1 MPSSVSN
8 SRPRLHERVH
18 ALRTADQRALRRRLR
33 EARELEGQARTEAF
47 AKLEAEVERKEA
59 ALAARAA
66 SVPKIVYPEELPVS
80 QRKDDI
86 LEAIRDNQVV
96 IIAGETGSG
105 KTTQIPKICLE
116 LGRGVRGMI
125 GHTQPRRIAARA
137 VAERIAEELG
147 SPLGEA
153 VGWKVRFNDQVSD
166 ASFVKVMTDGIL
178 LTELQRDRLLS
189 AYDTIIIDEAHE
201 RSLNIDFILGCLRQI
216 LPQRQ
221 DLKVIVTSA
230 TIDPERFANHF
241 AVGGPAKQGAG
252 GGPIKQGAVGGPA
265 EQGAGGEPGTPG
277 TPAPVLEVSGRTYP
291 VEVRYRPLRNE
302 DGEEQRDQIDG
313 ILDAVNE
320 LGRVGDGDILVFLS
334 GEQEIRDT
342 ADALEKAKLRHTEVV
357 PLYARLSAQ
366 EQHRVFSSHTGRRI
380 ILSTNVAETS
390 LTVPGIRYVVDAGFA
405 RISRYSARTK
415 VQRLPIEAISQASA
429 NQRAGRCGRVAEGVC
444 IRLYSEDD
452 FNARPEFTDAEIL
465 RTNLASVILQMTA
478 AKLGRV
484 ETFPFV
490 DAPDS
495 RNIKDGMDLLVEL
508 GALEDVRVGERRL
521 TKAGRDIARLPIDPR
536 LARMILQAQQ
546 EGCVHAVAVITAA
559 MSIQDPKERPADK
572 RAQADQSHAR
582 FNDPDSDFSAYLN
595 LWRYLEDERR
605 SRSSSAFRRM
615 CKQEYLHYLRI
626 REWQDLV
633 RQILG
638 VLKSL
643 KIPVESPD
651 TTPDPKR
658 VHTALLAGL
667 LSHIGVK
674 EGDTREYLGGRNAKF
689 AIFPGSGLAKK
700 QPRWVVAGELVETSR
715 LWGRVCAKI
724 EPEWVEPLA
733 EHLLKRTYSEPHW
746 SKKAGAVLAFERVT
760 LYGVPI
766 VARRR
771 VNFGRIDIPVSR
783 ELFIRHALVQ
793 GEWETHHKFLA
804 NNLAKIVEVE
814 DLENRVRR
822 RGLLADEQTLFDF
835 YDERLPADIVSGRHF
850 DSWWK
855 KERDKA
861 LLDFDESLLL
871 GDRADGVEADSYPE
885 VWTSEGVDLELDYE
899 FEPGAASDGVTI
911 AVPLPALQQLD
922 QDAFTWQ
929 VPGLR
934 ADFAEALIKS
944 LPKTLRRSFV
954 PAPDFARAAVAR
966 MAPVAGRPMMASL
979 ADVLKSMT
987 GVYVPADAFDLT
999 KIPGHLLVTF
1009 QVKDEDGAILAQG
1022 KELGALQRQLAPK
1035 TQEAAAEA
1043 FDLERT
1049 GLKTWDFEALPKLHE
1064 TPRKGYTAKAYPA
1077 LVDEGGSVGIKAFP
1091 DLGAQA
1097 ANMWAGTRRLLRLN
1111 CPDPHLKEALT
1122 RNQQLALAT
1131 GPYTNVDAL
1140 LVDCVRTVLDK
1151 VLIEGGGPAWDR
1163 EGFEALLKRARPE
1176 VAGESPAVAR
1186 KAAAVLTESREAAR
1200 RLEGKFDL
1208 SMLPAMSDMRRQLEA
1223 LVGTDG
1229 FVGATGWWRLDDLH
1243 RYVKGIVYRASRVI
1257 ADVAGDKG
1265 KMEVVQSL
1273 EAERDAL
1280 ARARPAAL
1288 RSGEGREVRWMIE
1301 ELRVSFFAQQLG
1313 TRYQVSEKRIRK
1325 LLQSL

>member
-1 MPSSVSN
+1 MARSRPARVSLPIVMPSSVPK
-8 SRPRLHERVH
+8 SRPSLHERVS
-18 ALRTADQRALRRRLR
+18 ALRTADQRALKRRLR
-33 EARELEGQARTEAF
+33 EARELEGAARSAAF
-47 AKLEAEVERKEA
+47 AKVEADVEAKEA

-66 SVPKIVYPEELPVS
+66 GVPKIVYPEELPVS

-86 LEAIRDNQVV
+86 LEAIRDHQVV

-137 VAERIAEELG
+137 VAERIAEELRT
-147 SPLGEA
+147 PLGEA
-153 VGWKVRFNDQVSD
+153 VGWKVRFTDQVSD
-166 ASFVKVMTDGIL
+166 ASYVKLMTDGIL
-178 LTELQRDRLLS
+178 LTEIQHDRLLS

-201 RSLNIDFILGCLRQI
+201 RSLNIDFILGCLKQI
-216 LPQRQ
+216 LPKRP

-230 TIDPERFANHF
+230 TIDPERFAKHF
-241 AVGGPAKQGAG
+241 GTEAK
-252 GGPIKQGAVGGPA
+252 
-265 EQGAGGEPGTPG
+265 
-277 TPAPVLEVSGRTYP
+277 PAPILEVSGRTYP
-291 VEVRYRPLRNE
+291 VEVRYRPLRSE
-302 DGEEQRDQIDG
+302 DGEEDRDQTDG

-320 LGRVGDGDILVFLS
+320 LSRAGDGDILVFLS

-357 PLYARLSAQ
+357 PLYARLSAE
-366 EQHRVFSSHTGRRI
+366 EQHRVFRSHTGRRI

-390 LTVPGIRYVVDAGFA
+390 LTVPGIRYVVDAGYA

-429 NQRAGRCGRVAEGVC
+429 NQRAGRCGRVAEGIC
-444 IRLYSEDD
+444 IRLYSEED

-508 GALEDVRVGERRL
+508 GALEDVRTGERRL

-536 LARMILQAQQ
+536 LARMILQARE

-582 FNDPDSDFSAYLN
+582 FNDPDSDFSAFLN

-643 KIPVESPD
+643 KIPVEPAG
-651 TTPDPKR
+651 TTPDPKK

-674 EGDTREYLGGRNAKF
+674 EADTREYLGGRNAKF

-724 EPEWVEPLA
+724 EPEWVEPIA
-733 EHLLKRTYSEPHW
+733 QHLVKRTYSEPHW
-746 SKKAGAVLAFERVT
+746 SKRAGAVLAFERVT

-766 VARRR
+766 VARRS
-771 VNFGRIDIPVSR
+771 VNFGRIDVPTSR

-804 NNLAKIVEVE
+804 GNLAKITEVE
-814 DLENRVRR
+814 ELESRVRQ

-855 KERDKA
+855 KERDKT
-861 LLDFDESLLL
+861 LLDFDEALLL
-871 GDRADGVEADSYPE
+871 GDRAEAVAADSYPE
-885 VWTSEGVDLELDYE
+885 VWTSEGADLELDYE
-899 FEPGAASDGVTI
+899 FEPGSARDGVTV

-934 ADFAEALIKS
+934 AEFAEALIKS
-944 LPKTLRRSFV
+944 LPKALRRSFV
-954 PAPDFARAAVAR
+954 PAPDFAKAAVAR
-966 MAPVAGRPMMASL
+966 MAPAPGKPMTAAL
-979 ADVLKSMT
+979 ADTLKAMT
-987 GVYVPADAFDLT
+987 NVHVPADAFDLT
-999 KIPGHLLVTF
+999 KVPGHLLMTF
-1009 QVKDEDGAILAQG
+1009 QVKDEEGAVLAEG

-1049 GLKTWDFEALPKLHE
+1049 GLKTWDFDELPKLHE

-1077 LVDEGGSVGIKAFP
+1077 LTDEGASVGIKAFP
-1091 DLGAQA
+1091 DPASQS

-1111 CPDPHLKEALT
+1111 CPDPHLKEVLT
-1122 RNQQLALAT
+1122 RNEQLALAT
-1131 GPYTNVDAL
+1131 GPYANVDAL
-1140 LVDCVRTVLDK
+1140 LADCVRTVLDK
-1151 VLIEGGGPAWDR
+1151 VLIEGGGPAWDKA
-1163 EGFEALLKRARPE
+1163 GFEALLKRARPE

-1186 KAAAVLTESREAAR
+1186 KAAAVLTETREAAR
-1200 RLEGKFDL
+1200 LLEGKFDFT
-1208 SMLPAMSDMRRQLEA
+1208 MLAAMSDMRRQLESLTGA
-1223 LVGTDG
+1223 DG

-1243 RYVKGIVYRASRVI
+1243 RYVKGIAYRAKRVV
-1257 ADVAGDKG
+1257 ADVNGDKG
-1265 KMEVVQSL
+1265 KMDVIHSL
-1273 EAERDAL
+1273 EADRDSL
-1280 ARARPAAL
+1280 ARTRPAAL
-1288 RSGEGREVRWMIE
+1288 RSGEGREVRWMLE
-1301 ELRVSFFAQQLG
+1301 ELRISFFAQQLG

>member
-8 SRPRLHERVH
+8 SRPSLRERVS

-33 EARELEGQARTEAF
+33 EARELDGPARAEAF
-47 AKLEAEVERKEA
+47 AKLEADVERKEA

-66 SVPKIVYPEELPVS
+66 GVPKIVYPEELPVS

-86 LEAIRDNQVV
+86 FEAIRDNQVV

-137 VAERIAEELG
+137 VAERIAEELR

-153 VGWKVRFNDQVSD
+153 VGWKVRFTDQVSD
-166 ASFVKVMTDGIL
+166 ASYVKVMTDGIL
-178 LTELQRDRLLS
+178 LTEIQHDRLLS
-189 AYDTIIIDEAHE
+189 NYDTIIIDEAHE

-216 LPQRQ
+216 LPKRP

-230 TIDPERFANHF
+230 TIDPERFSNHF
-241 AVGGPAKQGAG
+241 AGGEPNK
-252 GGPIKQGAVGGPA
+252 
-265 EQGAGGEPGTPG
+265 QGAGGEPNKQGASESV
-277 TPAPVLEVSGRTYP
+277 PAPILEVSGRTYP
-291 VEVRYRPLRNE
+291 VEVRYRPLR
-302 DGEEQRDQIDG
+302 DEEGDEERDQIDG

-320 LGRVGDGDILVFLS
+320 LSRAGDGDILVFLS

-342 ADALEKAKLRHTEVV
+342 ADALEKAKLRHTEVL
-357 PLYARLSAQ
+357 PLFARLSAQ

-390 LTVPGIRYVVDAGFA
+390 LTVPGIRYVVDAGYA

-429 NQRAGRCGRVAEGVC
+429 NQRAGRCGRVAEGIC
-444 IRLYSEDD
+444 IRLYSEED
-452 FNARPEFTDAEIL
+452 FNARPEFTDPEIL

-536 LARMILQAQQ
+536 LARMILQARE
-546 EGCVHAVAVITAA
+546 EGCVHEVAVIVAA
-559 MSIQDPKERPADK
+559 LSIQDPRERPVDK

-582 FNDPDSDFSAYLN
+582 FNDPESDFSAYLN
-595 LWRYLEDERR
+595 LWKYLEDERR

-643 KIPVESPD
+643 KIPTHPSEPSPS
-651 TTPDPKR
+651 TMR
-658 VHTALLAGL
+658 IHTALLAGL

-674 EGDTREYLGGRNAKF
+674 EADSREYLGGRSAKF

-746 SKKAGAVLAFERVT
+746 SKKSGAVLAFERVT

-766 VARRR
+766 VARRK
-771 VNFGRIDIPVSR
+771 VNFGRIDAETSR

-793 GEWETHHKFLA
+793 GEWETHHKFFSR
-804 NNLAKIVEVE
+804 NLEKISEVE

-850 DSWWK
+850 DTWWK
-855 KERDKA
+855 KEKDKT

-871 GDRADGVEADSYPE
+871 GDRAEGVEADSYPE

-899 FEPGAASDGVTI
+899 FEPGSSKDGVTV

-934 ADFAEALIKS
+934 AEFAEALIKS
-944 LPKTLRRSFV
+944 LPKSLRRSFV
-954 PAPDFARAAVAR
+954 PAPDFAKAAVAR
-966 MAPVAGRPMMASL
+966 MAPAPGRPMMAAL
-979 ADVLKSMT
+979 ADTLKAMT
-987 GVYVPADAFDLT
+987 NVHVPGDAFDLT
-999 KIPGHLLVTF
+999 KVPGHLLITF
-1009 QVKDEDGAILAQG
+1009 QIKDEEGTVLAEG

-1035 TQEAAAEA
+1035 TQEAAAET

-1049 GLKTWDFEALPKLHE
+1049 GLTTWDFEALPKLHE
-1064 TPRKGYTAKAYPA
+1064 TPRKSYTVKAYPA
-1077 LVDEGGSVGIKAFP
+1077 LVDEGATVGIKAFP
-1091 DLGAQA
+1091 DVGSQA

-1111 CPDPHLKEALT
+1111 SPDPHLKEVLT
-1122 RNQQLALAT
+1122 RNEQLALAT
-1131 GPYTNVDAL
+1131 GPYANVDAL
-1140 LVDCVRTVLDK
+1140 LADCVRTVLDK

-1176 VAGESPAVAR
+1176 VAGESAAVAR
-1186 KAAAVLTESREAAR
+1186 KAAVVLTEARAAAR
-1200 RLEGKFDL
+1200 LLEGKFDFT
-1208 SMLPAMSDMRRQLEA
+1208 MLPALSDMRRQLEG

-1243 RYVKGIVYRASRVI
+1243 RYVKGIVYRAKRVV

-1265 KMEVVQSL
+1265 KMDVIHSL
-1273 EAERDAL
+1273 EAERDSL
-1280 ARARPAAL
+1280 ARSRPAAL
-1288 RSGEGREVRWMIE
+1288 RSGEGREIRWMIE
-1301 ELRVSFFAQQLG
+1301 EMRVSFFAQQLG

>member
-8 SRPRLHERVH
+8 SRTSLHERVS

-33 EARELEGQARTEAF
+33 EAREREGEARTEAF
-47 AKLEAEVERKEA
+47 ARLEAEVERKEA

-166 ASFVKVMTDGIL
+166 SSLIKVMTDGIL
-178 LTELQRDRLLS
+178 LTEIQRDRLLS

-216 LPQRQ
+216 LPQRR

-230 TIDPERFANHF
+230 TIDPERFAAHF
-241 AVGGPAKQGAG
+241 ASGEKAKQGAG
-252 GGPIKQGAVGGPA
+252 GEKGKQGAAG
-265 EQGAGGEPGTPG
+265 EQ
-277 TPAPVLEVSGRTYP
+277 PAPILEVSGRTYP
-291 VEVRYRPLRNE
+291 VEVRYRPLRDE
-302 DGEEQRDQIDG
+302 EGEQDRDQIDG

-320 LGRVGDGDILVFLS
+320 LSRDGDGDILVFLS

-366 EQHRVFSSHTGRRI
+366 EQHRVFASHTGRRI

-390 LTVPGIRYVVDAGFA
+390 LTVPGIRYVVDAGYA

-429 NQRAGRCGRVAEGVC
+429 NQRAGRCGRVAEGIC

-508 GALEDVRVGERRL
+508 GALEDVRGERRL
-521 TKAGRDIARLPIDPR
+521 TNAGRDIAKLPIDPR
-536 LARMILQAQQ
+536 LARMILQARD
-546 EGCVHAVAVITAA
+546 EGCVRAVAVITAA
-559 MSIQDPKERPADK
+559 MSIQDPKERPSDK

-638 VLKSL
+638 VLKTL
-643 KIPVESPD
+643 KIPVEPPEA
-651 TTPDPKR
+651 TADPKR

-674 EGDTREYLGGRNAKF
+674 EADTREYLGGRNAKF

-766 VARRR
+766 VARRS

-793 GEWETHHKFLA
+793 AEWETHHKFLA
-804 NNLAKIVEVE
+804 QNLAKIGEVE
-814 DLENRVRR
+814 DLESRVRQ

-855 KERDKA
+855 KQNDKT
-861 LLDFDESLLL
+861 LLDFDEALLL
-871 GDRADGVEADSYPE
+871 GDRADGLAADSYPE
-885 VWTSEGVDLELDYE
+885 VWTSEGADLELDYE
-899 FEPGAASDGVTI
+899 FEPGSARDGVTV

-954 PAPDFARAAVAR
+954 PAPDFAKAAVAR
-966 MAPVAGRPMMASL
+966 MEPAPGRPMMAAL
-979 ADVLKSMT
+979 ADTLKSMT

-999 KIPGHLLVTF
+999 KIPGHLLITFRVT
-1009 QVKDEDGAILAQG
+1009 DEDGSVVAEG
-1022 KELGALQRQLAPK
+1022 KELGALQKQLAPK

-1049 GLKTWDFEALPKLHE
+1049 GLKTWDFDALPKLHE

-1091 DLGAQA
+1091 DPGTQA

-1111 CPDPHLKEALT
+1111 TPDPHLKEALT
-1122 RNQQLALAT
+1122 RNEQLALAT
-1131 GPYTNVDAL
+1131 GPYANVDAL
-1140 LVDCVRTVLDK
+1140 LADCVRTVLDK

-1186 KAAAVLTESREAAR
+1186 KAAAVLTETREAAR
-1200 RLEGKFDL
+1200 LLEGKFDFT
-1208 SMLPAMSDMRRQLEA
+1208 MLAAMSDMRRQLDA

-1229 FVGATGWWRLDDLH
+1229 FVGSTGWWRLDDLH
-1243 RYVKGIVYRASRVI
+1243 RYVKGIAFRARRVV
-1257 ADVAGDKG
+1257 ADVSGDKG
-1265 KMEVVQSL
+1265 KMDVIHSL
-1273 EAERDAL
+1273 EAERDSL
-1280 ARARPAAL
+1280 ARTRPAAL

-1313 TRYQVSEKRIRK
+1313 TRYQVSEKRIKK
-1325 LLQSL
+1325 LLHSL

>member
-1 MPSSVSN
+1 MAAGRAVQVSLTIVMPSSVPD
-8 SRPRLHERVH
+8 SRISLRERVF

-33 EARELEGQARTEAF
+33 EARELEGPARSEAF
-47 AKLEAEVERKEA
+47 AKLETDVERKEA

-66 SVPKIVYPEELPVS
+66 GVPRIVYPEALPVS

-86 LEAIRDNQVV
+86 LEAIRDHQVV

-153 VGWKVRFNDQVSD
+153 VGWKVRFTDQVSD
-166 ASFVKVMTDGIL
+166 KSYVKLMTDGIL
-178 LTELQRDRLLS
+178 LTEIQHDRLLS

-216 LPQRQ
+216 LPKRP

-230 TIDPERFANHF
+230 TIDPERFAKHF
-241 AVGGPAKQGAG
+241 GSEDA
-252 GGPIKQGAVGGPA
+252 
-265 EQGAGGEPGTPG
+265 
-277 TPAPVLEVSGRTYP
+277 PAPILEVSGRTFP
-291 VEVRYRPLRNE
+291 VEVRYRPLRDE

-390 LTVPGIRYVVDAGFA
+390 LTVPGIRYVIDAGYA

-429 NQRAGRCGRVAEGVC
+429 NQRAGRCGRVAEGIC

-484 ETFPFV
+484 ESFPFV

-508 GALEDVRVGERRL
+508 GALEDVRAGERRL

-536 LARMILQAQQ
+536 LARMILQARDEQ
-546 EGCVHAVAVITAA
+546 CVHAVAVITAA

-595 LWRYLEDERR
+595 LWRYLENERKT
-605 SRSSSAFRRM
+605 RSSSSFRRM

-643 KIPVESPD
+643 KIEIESPD
-651 TTPDPKR
+651 STPDPKR

-674 EGDTREYLGGRNAKF
+674 EADTREYLGGRNAKF

-733 EHLLKRTYSEPHW
+733 EHLSKRTYSEPHW

-766 VARRR
+766 VARRK
-771 VNFGRIDIPVSR
+771 VNFGRIDVETSR

-793 GEWETHHKFLA
+793 AEWDTHHKFLA
-804 NNLAKIVEVE
+804 RNLAKISEVE
-814 DLENRVRR
+814 DLENRIRQ

-855 KERDKA
+855 KEKDKT
-861 LLDFDESLLL
+861 LLDFDEALLL
-871 GDRADGVEADSYPE
+871 GDRAEGVAADSYPE
-885 VWTSEGVDLELDYE
+885 VWTSEGADLELDYE
-899 FEPGAASDGVTI
+899 FEPGSARDGVTV

-934 ADFAEALIKS
+934 AEFAEALIKS
-944 LPKTLRRSFV
+944 LPKSLRRSFV

-966 MAPVAGRPMMASL
+966 MAPAPGRPMMAAL
-979 ADVLKSMT
+979 ADTLKSMT
-987 GVYVPADAFDLT
+987 NVHVPADAFDLT

-1009 QVKDEDGAILAQG
+1009 QVKDEEGKVLAEG

-1035 TQEAAAEA
+1035 TQEAASEA

-1049 GLKTWDFEALPKLHE
+1049 GLKTWDFDALPKLHE
-1064 TPRKGYTAKAYPA
+1064 TPRKGYTAKAYPG

-1091 DLGAQA
+1091 DPGSQA

-1111 CPDPHLKEALT
+1111 LPDPRLKDALT
-1122 RNQQLALAT
+1122 RNEQLALAT
-1131 GPYTNVDAL
+1131 GPYANVDAL
-1140 LVDCVRTVLDK
+1140 LADCVRTVLDK

-1163 EGFEALLKRARPE
+1163 EGFEALLKRAKPE
-1176 VAGESPAVAR
+1176 VAGESAAVAR
-1186 KAAAVLTESREAAR
+1186 KAAAVLTEAREASR
-1200 RLEGKFDL
+1200 LLEGKFDL
-1208 SMLPAMSDMRRQLEA
+1208 RALPALSDMRRQLEGLIGA
-1223 LVGTDG
+1223 DG
-1229 FVGATGWWRLDDLH
+1229 FIGATGWWRLDDLH
-1243 RYVKGIVYRASRVI
+1243 RYVKAISFRAKRAVADI
-1257 ADVAGDKG
+1257 AADKG
-1265 KMEVVQSL
+1265 KMEVIQSL
-1273 EAERDAL
+1273 EAERDSL
-1280 ARARPAAL
+1280 ARTRPAAL
-1288 RSGEGREVRWMIE
+1288 RSGEGREVRWMLE

-1325 LLQSL
+1325 LLQTL